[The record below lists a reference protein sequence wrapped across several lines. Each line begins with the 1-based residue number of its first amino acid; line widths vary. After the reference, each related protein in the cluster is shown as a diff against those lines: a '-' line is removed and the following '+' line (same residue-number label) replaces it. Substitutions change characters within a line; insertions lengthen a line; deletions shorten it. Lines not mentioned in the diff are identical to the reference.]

1 MSLIVHVIGDCKP
14 TERSIVPFSFVF
26 ASQAGQYSVCVSFNS
41 SSSNTV
47 SSADSNSP
55 SVFPR
60 DEYRFTPGGG
70 DHSNLTSRLVS
81 LNGGPPLQV
90 DSSLIPHHV
99 TSASAVSSGVI
110 SGVVNISANAG
121 KSQCAGGASD
131 TIVLDGHSYG
141 FIVLLGANADA
152 CR

>member
-1 MSLIVHVIGDCKP
+1 ML
-14 TERSIVPFSFVF
+14 PFFFVF
-26 ASQAGQYSVCVSFNS
+26 ASQADQYSVCVSFNS
-41 SSSNTV
+41 SSSTTV
-47 SSADSNSP
+47 SSANSNSP

-81 LNGGPPLQV
+81 LNGDPPLQV
-90 DSSLIPHHV
+90 DSSLTPHHV

-110 SGVVNISANAG
+110 SGAVKIGANAG
-121 KSQCAGGASD
+121 QSQCAGGASD

-141 FIVLLGANADA
+141 FIVLLGANADV
-152 CR
+152 CQ